1 MAAETVLEQQIEAA
15 KQFIDLEYLDR
26 ISGYDVCPLPEN
38 EKNPRYIRLYR
49 VSRIVYDKDE
59 DICDKLTGVF
69 NAIMSF
75 CNSLAL
81 IIKGEED
88 STSIYLGVR
97 SRRDI
102 RIASDILH
110 DSFFGYFPGSSLDR
124 LDRSEMAGVFEFE
137 EKTASSEESEHIACM
152 NVLPSRRGDKTG
164 EYIQG
169 IEKFIDT
176 MRGSSYICE
185 IIASPMDRKEINDR
199 MKGFEELY
207 TALSPFEKRT
217 VSKGSNESS
226 STSESITKS
235 ISRSISEGISKAS
248 GVSSGHSYSKSSGH
262 SLGMNF
268 LLNFGMNESI
278 SNTDSTGFSTSTGTQ
293 STESKQDGQSVQKA
307 ETRTSGTTESQSL
320 EYRNKMIENLLKRID
335 VQIDRLK
342 NGITYGMWE
351 TAVYL
356 LAPQRKTVAVASSCY
371 RSLVTGDNTGNENAH
386 ISMVSENPVQRKM
399 IKDSLTILKHPFF
412 EVPQWTG
419 IEVNNRSVPP
429 VNYVNGQELP
439 LIMSFPRKSVGGVS
453 VISIAEFGRNVRFN
467 VKKDTV
473 TFRLGNVF
481 HKGMTEQGTVDLDRE
496 LLTSHCFITGSTGSG
511 KSNTV
516 YSLLEKMSSCK
527 EGVPFLVI
535 EPAKGEY
542 RDQFR
547 KFPGVS
553 LFTTNP
559 LHDELLKLNPFSFNN
574 GIHILE
580 HLDRLVEIFNTCW
593 EMYAAMPAILK
604 EAIEQAYVRKGWDL
618 INSVYTGRGCAEFPT
633 FQDVLQQLPRIINSS
648 SYSSDTKGDYIGSLV
663 TRVSSMTNGIYGQ
676 IFCNEYEIDEQ
687 TLFDSPAVI
696 DLSRV
701 GSSETKSLI
710 MGLLV
715 LKLSEYRM
723 AQEQSGNAALKHVT
737 VLEEAHNILKNTAG
751 RDGTAGNS
759 IIKKSVEMIV
769 NSIAEMRTY
778 GESFIIVDQSPTSV
792 DIAAIKNTNTKI
804 IMRLPERDDCKVA
817 GHSIA
822 LGTHQE
828 EELAKLSTGVAAV
841 MQSGWE
847 EAVLTKI
854 DQAKGQYAERGKPNT
869 FEEVKRFR
877 SGIITEILN
886 QYVLGDTRNTEHLI
900 RHIDSYP
907 ICASKKKEMERFVRF
922 LNERI
927 GPGRKFDSVFFGRTL
942 LGLIGCGD
950 SFKRA
955 ESLLRFNKEGTLTEE
970 TFEKW
975 KRQIASY
982 IDQYVVLD
990 DEHWRPLF
998 QYILYSKRFENDA
1011 FYEKYAWLYQH
1022 IFHVQ

>member
-1 MAAETVLEQQIEAA
+1 MTAEIVMERQIEAA

-26 ISGYDVCPLPEN
+26 IAEYDICPLPEN
-38 EKNPRYIRLYR
+38 ERNNRYIRLYR
-49 VSRIVYDKDE
+49 ISKIVYDKDE

-69 NAIMSF
+69 NSVMSF
-75 CNSLAL
+75 CNSLVL
-81 IIKGEED
+81 IIKGEQD

-102 RIASDILH
+102 KIADDILR
-110 DSFFGYFPGSSLDR
+110 DSFFGYFPGSQMER
-124 LDRSEMAGVFEFE
+124 LSSTEAEEIFNFE
-137 EKTASSEESEHIACM
+137 ENTDVFDESEHIACM
-152 NVLPSRRGDKTG
+152 NVLPSRRGDKTQ

-169 IEKFIDT
+169 LEKFIDT

-185 IIASPMDRKEINDR
+185 IIAAPMGQKEINIK
-199 MKGFEELY
+199 MKGYEELY

-217 VSKGSNESS
+217 ISKGSNESS

-235 ISRSISEGISKAS
+235 ISRSISNGITRAS
-248 GVSSGHSYSKSSGH
+248 GVSSGHSYGKSSGY
-262 SLGMNF
+262 SMGMNF

-278 SNTDSTGFSTSTGTQ
+278 TNTDTTGYSSTTGTQ
-293 STESKQDGQSVQKA
+293 STESEQDGQALQQA
-307 ETRTSGTTESQSL
+307 ETKTTGTTESQSL
-320 EYRNKMIENLLKRID
+320 EYRNKSIENLLKRID

-342 NGITYGMWE
+342 NGMTYGMWE

-356 LAPQRKTVAVASSCY
+356 LAPQRKTVAVATSCY

-386 ISMVSENPVQRKM
+386 VSMVSEDLRQRRL
-399 IKDSLTILKHPFF
+399 IKESLKILKHPLF
-412 EVPQWTG
+412 EVPQWNG
-419 IEVNNRSVPP
+419 IEVEHRKIPP
-429 VNYVNGQELP
+429 VNYINGKELP

-453 VISIAEFGRNVRFN
+453 VTSIADFGRNILY
-467 VKKDTV
+467 KKENASL
-473 TFRLGNVF
+473 FRLGKVF
-481 HKGMTEQGTVDLDRE
+481 HKGIAERGTVVLDRE
-496 LLTSHCFITGSTGSG
+496 MLTSHCFIAGSTGSG

-516 YSLLEKMSSCK
+516 YTLIEKLS
-527 EGVPFLVI
+527 EGEEGIPFLVI

-547 KFPGVS
+547 RFPGIS

-559 LHDELLKLNPFSFNN
+559 LHDELLKLNPFSFNE

-604 EAIEQAYVRKGWDL
+604 ESIEQAYIKKGWDL
-618 INSVYTGRGCAEFPT
+618 INSVYTGKGCTEFPT
-633 FQDVLQQLPRIINSS
+633 FYDVLQQLPRIINSS

-663 TRVSSMTNGIYGQ
+663 TRVSSMTNGIYGR
-676 IFCNEYEIDEQ
+676 IFCNEYEIDEK

-723 AQEQSGNAALKHVT
+723 AEAQSGNNALRHVT
-737 VLEEAHNILKNTAG
+737 ILEEAHNILKNTAG

-792 DIAAIKNTNTKI
+792 DIAAVKNTNTKI
-804 IMRLPERDDCKVA
+804 IMRLPEKDDCMIA

-822 LGTHQE
+822 LNTQQE
-828 EELAKLSTGVAAV
+828 EELAKLGTGIAAV
-841 MQSGWE
+841 MQNGWE
-847 EAVLTKI
+847 EPVLTKI
-854 DQAKGQYAERGKPNT
+854 DHAEGKYAESGKPNS

-877 SGIITEILN
+877 SHMVTEILD

-900 RHIDSYP
+900 KHIDSYP
-907 ICASKKKEMERFVRF
+907 ICASKKNEMERFIRY
-922 LNERI
+922 LDERI
-927 GPGRKFDSVFFGRTL
+927 GPGRKFDSVLFGRTL
-942 LGLIGCGD
+942 LRLIGCGD

-955 ESLLRFNKEGTLTEE
+955 ETLLKFSKEGELPED
-970 TFEKW
+970 TFVKW

-982 IDQYVVLD
+982 IDQYVILD
-990 DEHWRPLF
+990 DQHWKALF
-998 QYILYSKRFENDA
+998 QYILYSKRFENDEL
-1011 FYEKYAWLYQH
+1011 YGKYAWLYQQ